1 MRAAVRVSGI
11 VQGVGF
17 RPFVYRIAK
26 RHGLAGYV
34 KNLGDAG
41 VLIEVEGDE
50 EDIDTF
56 LHDLETKNPAISR
69 LDSIETSFLPE
80 SGFSDFSII
89 ASSHDKSKNVSSSPP
104 DIAVCE
110 DCLRELFDSGDRRSL
125 YPFINCT
132 NCGPRFS
139 IVESL
144 PYDRPNTTMREF
156 PMCDYCASQYGNP
169 DDRRYH
175 AQPVCCPRC
184 GPRYALEK
192 KGRIAEGKDAIR
204 EAAGFLDSGK
214 IIAIKGLG
222 GFHIACNASEDASV
236 GRLRNLLGR
245 DQQPFAVM
253 ARNIDVVREIAEI
266 SGEEEAI
273 LSSYRRP
280 IVILRDLG
288 RLSRH
293 VAPGLDTVGVMLP
306 YLPLHYLLFGFSKCD
321 VFVMTSGNF
330 PGNPMATEI
339 ECARDELPFADYF
352 LTHDLTIQNRID
364 DSVIK
369 FVAGT
374 PVFVRRSRGYVPD
387 HIPCPHKKTVLAF
400 GAELLNTFC
409 MTKGGKAFLS
419 QHIGNTQNFEVLG
432 FQKEALNHFGR
443 MLSIDRFDHVMC
455 DLHPQYNTTR
465 LASTLSRV
473 WQVQHHF
480 AHVFSFREKEI
491 IVIAADGAGYGM
503 DGHIW
508 GGEVLYAGEKFLRV
522 AHLEEHPLA
531 GDVSS
536 IFPARFAFSILDLPH
551 EYVKYLRHGDEE
563 RAVLQRQLEK
573 GLNVT
578 MTSSCGRILDAA
590 SVILEIA
597 HERTYEG
604 EPAMKL
610 EAAARGESI
619 RLPAEIREEEGVHEC
634 IPFSKFGEGAKMK
647 MGKVKIILTR
657 PMLESILEKYMS
669 GVSRNILA
677 VSILDTLGKA
687 FSTVAIEKACELGV
701 KKIGF
706 SGGCAYNTVM
716 AQTIKNEV
724 RGVGLDF
731 LLPDVPCGDGGISY
745 GQACAAR
752 YLGEDD
758 G

>member
-1 MRAAVRVSGI
+1 MRAAVRVSGM

-69 LDSIETSFLPE
+69 LDSVETSFLPE

-89 ASSHDKSKNVSSSPP
+89 ASSHDKSKSVSSSPP

-110 DCLRELFDSGDRRSL
+110 DCMRELFESGDRRNL

-132 NCGPRFS
+132 HCGPRFS

-156 PMCDYCASQYGNP
+156 PMCEYCASQYGNP
-169 DDRRYH
+169 DNRRYH
-175 AQPVCCPRC
+175 AQPVCCPLC
-184 GPRYALEK
+184 GPQYTLEK
-192 KGRIAEGKDAIR
+192 KGKIADGTDAIR
-204 EAAGFLDSGK
+204 KAAGLLDSGK

-222 GFHIACNASEDASV
+222 GFHIACNASDDASV

-253 ARNIDVVREIAEI
+253 ARNIAVVHEITEMD
-266 SGEEEAI
+266 GKEEAI

-280 IVILRDLG
+280 IVVLRDRG
-288 RLSRH
+288 KLSPF
-293 VAPGLDTVGVMLP
+293 VAPRLNTVGVMLP
-306 YLPLHYLLFGFSKCD
+306 YLPLHYLLFRFSTCD

-330 PGNPMATEI
+330 PGNPMATEL
-339 ECARDELPFADYF
+339 EKAKNELPFADYF
-352 LTHDLTIQNRID
+352 LTHNLAIQNRID

-369 FVAGT
+369 FVAGS
-374 PVFVRRSRGYVPD
+374 PLFVRRSRGYVPD
-387 HIPCPHKKTVLAF
+387 HIPCPHTKTVLAF

-419 QHIGNTQNFEVLG
+419 QHIGNTQNFEVLE
-432 FQKEALNHFGR
+432 FQKDAITHFQR
-443 MLSIDRFDHVMC
+443 LLSMNKFDHVMC

-465 LASTLSRV
+465 LASRLSRV

-480 AHVFSFREKEI
+480 AHVFSFREEKI
-491 IVIAADGAGYGM
+491 IVIAADGAGYGT
-503 DGHIW
+503 DSHIW
-508 GGEVLYAGEKFLRV
+508 GGEVLYAGEEFLRLG
-522 AHLEEHPLA
+522 HLEEHPLV

-563 RAVLQRQLEK
+563 HAVLQRQLEK
-573 GLNVT
+573 GLNMT

-590 SVILEIA
+590 SVILEIS

-610 EAAARGESI
+610 EATACGKPI
-619 RLPAEIREEEGVHEC
+619 HLPAEICEEEGVHEC
-634 IPFSKFGEGAKMK
+634 IPFVEFGESAKTK
-647 MGKVKIILTR
+647 MGKVKIIMTK
-657 PMLESILEKYMS
+657 PMLETILDKYMS

-677 VSILDTLGKA
+677 TSILETLGRA
-687 FSTVAIEKACELGV
+687 FSTVAIENARELDV

-706 SGGCAYNTVM
+706 SGGCAYNTIM
-716 AQTIKNEV
+716 AQTIKSEV
-724 RGVGLDF
+724 GRAGLEF

-752 YLGEDD
+752 YLGEND